1 MFGNYNSKSR
11 IVLHDAVEIIQDI
24 DVPERTKAS
33 FGPTVWQFPMTE
45 LNFAE
50 FLFANVGKTQPVI
63 EEQANAPVVA
73 PVLHKQRK
81 QLSSWSRDSR
91 LDQRD

>member
-1 MFGNYNSKSR
+1 MDSFHCFVIKCLGITTQSHA
-11 IVLHDAVEIIQDI
+11 LFFMTVEIIQDI

-50 FLFANVGKTQPVI
+50 FLFANVSKTQPVM
-63 EEQANAPVVA
+63 EE
-73 PVLHKQRK
+73 
-81 QLSSWSRDSR
+81 
-91 LDQRD
+91 